1 MRTAVRR
8 TVPMLR
14 PPSRIAYRVPRPAE
28 SHDRRVEFVVVSLT
42 RRSTSPGPGPAVG
55 LAVGVGAGPAVRDGL
70 VVGPGVGPV
79 VGVLV
84 GLAVGVGVGPPP
96 PSPLIRNWLLA
107 TFQCVARKL
116 PALGLVL

>member
-42 RRSTSPGPGPAVG
+42 RRSTSPGPG
-55 LAVGVGAGPAVRDGL
+55 LA
-70 VVGPGVGPV
+70 VGPGVGPV

>member
-42 RRSTSPGPGPAVG
+42 RRSTSPGPGPADG
-55 LAVGVGAGPAVRDGL
+55 LA
-70 VVGPGVGPV
+70 VGPGVGPV

>member
-55 LAVGVGAGPAVRDGL
+55 LAVGVGAGPPVRD
-70 VVGPGVGPV
+70 
-79 VGVLV
+79 
-84 GLAVGVGVGPPP
+84 GLAVGVGVGSPP

>member
-42 RRSTSPGPGPAVG
+42 RRSTSPGPGPVVG
-55 LAVGVGAGPAVRDGL
+55 LAVRVGLA
-70 VVGPGVGPV
+70 VGPGVGPV

>member
-55 LAVGVGAGPAVRDGL
+55 LAVGLAVRDGL
-70 VVGPGVGPV
+70 AVGPGVGPV

-107 TFQCVARKL
+107 TFPCVARKL

>member
-55 LAVGVGAGPAVRDGL
+55 LAVGVGAGPPVRDGL
-70 VVGPGVGPV
+70 VVG
-79 VGVLV
+79 
-84 GLAVGVGVGPPP
+84 LAVGDGVGPPP

>member
-28 SHDRRVEFVVVSLT
+28 SHDRRAEFVVVSLT

-55 LAVGVGAGPAVRDGL
+55 LAVGVGAGPPVRDGL
-70 VVGPGVGPV
+70 VG
-79 VGVLV
+79 